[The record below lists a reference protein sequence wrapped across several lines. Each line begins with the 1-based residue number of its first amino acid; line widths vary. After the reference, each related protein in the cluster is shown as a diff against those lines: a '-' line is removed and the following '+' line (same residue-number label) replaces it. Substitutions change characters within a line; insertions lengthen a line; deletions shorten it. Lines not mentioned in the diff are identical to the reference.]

1 MDREYIIAGFR
12 IRLEQADRLF
22 VRPGSHMA
30 RAFEPF
36 AAEADP
42 AAPLTMRLIPDCTIN
57 KKLTGGEPNRELD
70 VFPFDDAEADC
81 HFERTPRGYLFRMVP
96 RNGDR
101 PTLFFKAFDSPD
113 VQSDLLADG
122 REPHQS
128 LMRFGLWIM
137 FGIAISPE
145 AIAIHS
151 STIECEGRAVLFL
164 GESGTGKS
172 THTRLWQEHIPGAR
186 LLNDDSPI
194 IRIAPERA
202 AEAASAPAADTIPAL
217 QGVLACGSP
226 WSGKTPCYRNVSNP
240 IAGIVRLSQAPQN
253 RIRRLRP
260 IEAIGALLP
269 SCPPSFAHDE
279 RLQDAICRL
288 VSQIVAQVP
297 VYHLECL
304 PDAAAARL
312 SCRTVFGDD
321 APKTLR

>member
-22 VRPGSHMA
+22 VRPGNHMA

-172 THTRLWQEHIPGAR
+172 THTRLWQE
-186 LLNDDSPI
+186 
-194 IRIAPERA
+194 PEHGC
-202 AEAASAPAADTIPAL
+202 ST
-217 QGVLACGSP
+217 
-226 WSGKTPCYRNVSNP
+226 TT
-240 IAGIVRLSQAPQN
+240 
-253 RIRRLRP
+253 
-260 IEAIGALLP
+260 
-269 SCPPSFAHDE
+269 
-279 RLQDAICRL
+279 
-288 VSQIVAQVP
+288 
-297 VYHLECL
+297 
-304 PDAAAARL
+304 ARL
-312 SCRTVFGDD
+312 SGCTRGRRPLSDRPGAARPPVTATFRGRL
-321 APKTLR
+321 PESSG

>member
-172 THTRLWQEHIPGAR
+172 THTRLSTFPEHGC
-186 LLNDDSPI
+186 S
-194 IRIAPERA
+194 
-202 AEAASAPAADTIPAL
+202 T
-217 QGVLACGSP
+217 
-226 WSGKTPCYRNVSNP
+226 TT
-240 IAGIVRLSQAPQN
+240 
-253 RIRRLRP
+253 
-260 IEAIGALLP
+260 
-269 SCPPSFAHDE
+269 
-279 RLQDAICRL
+279 
-288 VSQIVAQVP
+288 
-297 VYHLECL
+297 
-304 PDAAAARL
+304 ARL
-312 SCRTVFGDD
+312 SGCTRGRRPLSDRPGAARPPVTATFRGRL
-321 APKTLR
+321 PESSG

>member
-172 THTRLWQEHIPGAR
+172 THTRLWQRHH
-186 LLNDDSPI
+186 
-194 IRIAPERA
+194 A
-202 AEAASAPAADTIPAL
+202 AAPAPRGSATRSGGDGRNRTRQFRRTPHHSGDT
-217 QGVLACGSP
+217 GRG
-226 WSGKTPCYRNVSNP
+226 
-240 IAGIVRLSQAPQN
+240 
-253 RIRRLRP
+253 
-260 IEAIGALLP
+260 
-269 SCPPSFAHDE
+269 H
-279 RLQDAICRL
+279 
-288 VSQIVAQVP
+288 
-297 VYHLECL
+297 
-304 PDAAAARL
+304 AAR
-312 SCRTVFGDD
+312 RWQPYHGND
-321 APKTLR
+321 APGQGLWSCGL